1 MAPIST
7 EPEEFEYIVIGGGSG
22 GSGTV
27 SLFLFSSDLS
37 SPSPCGRAALLRL
50 GSVLIGEG

>member
-27 SLFLFSSDLS
+27 SLFLFPSDLS
-37 SPSPCGRAALLRL
+37 FPAPVGEQPS
-50 GSVLIGEG
+50 

>member
-1 MAPIST
+1 MAPISA

-27 SLFLFSSDLS
+27 SLFLFPQPLWESS
-37 SPSPCGRAALLRL
+37 LLEIRV
-50 GSVLIGEG
+50 GADR